1 MHLIR
6 NCFHPVLIGSGMMIL
21 LFVGCSNDQPKA
33 IKEEKFIVT
42 DTLLSSLLIDT
53 VKSSNSTSE
62 ITLTGKI
69 VPDEDKMVK
78 IYPMVSGLVQDVHVH
93 SGDVVGKGQLLATM
107 RSAEVAGYA
116 KEAIS
121 SEAELKTSLREMQVT
136 EDLYNSGMA
145 SQRDLEVAKA
155 NYEKAKAED
164 RRSKAVLHIN
174 PSKGD
179 LNYMVKSPISG
190 FVIEKKVTNNMQV
203 RTDNAENMFAIA
215 DLSSMW
221 ALVNVYES
229 DISKVKAGDNV
240 KITTLSYPD
249 KVFSGKIDKVYN
261 TIDPEN
267 KVVKARVKINNPDL
281 ILKPEMFAN
290 VEISSVGDDTM
301 PVIDTQCLIFDNN
314 QYYVLVIE
322 GKEKVKIKP
331 VTIARKTENKAY
343 IRSGVKSGD
352 HLIASRQVFIYESL
366 K

>member
-1 MHLIR
+1 MA
-6 NCFHPVLIGSGMMIL
+6 IL
-21 LFVGCSNDQPKA
+21 FLAACSKEQPK
-33 IKEEKFIVT
+33 IVKDEKFRIT
-42 DTLLSSLLIDT
+42 DTLLKSLLIDT
-53 VKSSNSTSE
+53 VKASNSVSE

-78 IYPMVSGLVQDVHVH
+78 IYPMVSGIVQDVHVH
-93 SGDVVGKGQLLATM
+93 SGDMVQKGQLLATM

-121 SEAELKTSLREMQVT
+121 SEAELKTALREMQMT

-145 SQRDLEVAKA
+145 SQRDLEAAKA

-164 RRSKAVLHIN
+164 RRSKAVLRIN

-215 DLSSMW
+215 DLSGMW

-229 DISKVKAGDNV
+229 DISKVNAGDLV

-249 KVFSGKIDKVYN
+249 KVFAGKVDKIYN

-290 VEISSVGDDTM
+290 VEINSVGKNTM
-301 PVIDTQCLIFDNN
+301 PVIDTRCLIFDNN
-314 QYYVLVIE
+314 KYYVLSVN
-322 GKEKVKIKP
+322 GKEKVEIRA
-331 VTIARKTENKAY
+331 VTVARKTENKAY
-343 IRSGVKSGD
+343 ISSGVNVGD
-352 HLIASRQVFIYESL
+352 RLIASRQVFIYESL